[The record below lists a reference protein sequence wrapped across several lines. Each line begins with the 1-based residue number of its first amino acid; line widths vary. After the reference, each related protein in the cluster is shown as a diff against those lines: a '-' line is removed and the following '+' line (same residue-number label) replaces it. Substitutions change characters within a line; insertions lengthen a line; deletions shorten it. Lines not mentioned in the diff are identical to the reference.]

1 MIQNPFLSS
10 KDYLSLAIITQDAL
24 LELFTNVLKMN
35 FENFFVSF

>member
-10 KDYLSLAIITQDAL
+10 KDYFLAIITQDAL
-24 LELFTNVLKMN
+24 LELVTNVLKMN